1 MTNNVSNQELYN
13 AINDLR
19 KEVMARTDKI
29 EIKVVE
35 IDNWRN
41 KVIGQFSVLMVLIGA
56 SINYIWDS
64 IFRK

>member
-1 MTNNVSNQELYN
+1 MTNNVSNRELYD

-19 KEVMARTDKI
+19 KEVTGKVERI

-41 KVIGQFSVLMVLIGA
+41 KVIGQFSVLMIFIGA
-56 SINYIWDS
+56 GINYIWDS